1 VLGQGGRQP
10 DADTLSDPAIPHRL
24 LGFPVVFAQKLP
36 ITTPGSGKPMFF
48 FGDLSKASAL
58 GERRGVTIKRS
69 DHRYFENDQIGLLGT
84 ERFDINNHDLGD
96 TSSPVR
102 WSRRSRRNRQR
113 SPARAPSRAGRPQ
126 SIPLI
131 LSGEPPMTTPQ
142 LKTIV
147 AVNAVSKTN
156 GATASGIIDTL
167 GYDWATIDI
176 IATTADVVSNK
187 PTVCKLQEADDTNS
201 TSFADITAF
210 ATPTIPNANTAAT
223 AVLQNNYKFNV
234 DCRRASVT
242 CRRSYSPQTTQTVT
256 VIANLG
262 RGEQA
267 PVTAAK
273 ANAMTL
279 VEG

>member
-1 VLGQGGRQP
+1 
-10 DADTLSDPAIPHRL
+10 
-24 LGFPVVFAQKLP
+24 
-36 ITTPGSGKPMFF
+36 M
-48 FGDLSKASAL
+48 
-58 GERRGVTIKRS
+58 
-69 DHRYFENDQIGLLGT
+69 
-84 ERFDINNHDLGD
+84 
-96 TSSPVR
+96 
-102 WSRRSRRNRQR
+102 
-113 SPARAPSRAGRPQ
+113 
-126 SIPLI
+126 
-131 LSGEPPMTTPQ
+131 TPQ

-167 GYDWATIDI
+167 GFDWATIDI

-187 PTVCKLQEADDTNS
+187 PTVCKLQEADDTNA

-234 DCRRASVT
+234 DCRARKRYLQPV
-242 CRRSYSPQTTQTVT
+242 YSPQTTQTVT
-256 VIANLG
+256 IVANLG

-267 PVTAAK
+267 PVSAAK